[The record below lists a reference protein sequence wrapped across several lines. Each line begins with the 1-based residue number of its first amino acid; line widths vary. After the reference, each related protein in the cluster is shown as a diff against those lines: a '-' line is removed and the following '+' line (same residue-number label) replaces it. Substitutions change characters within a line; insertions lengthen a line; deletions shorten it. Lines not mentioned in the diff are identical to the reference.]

1 MNFSIRPLDR
11 SFAGEVTGVDLQDP
25 LSPEAVASIE
35 AGMDRYA
42 VLVFRGQDISD
53 EQQLAFSRNFGLVES
68 SIGGNITRPDQ
79 RRLNVDFADVS
90 NLDESHRIY
99 ARDDRY
105 DGCGQKTS
113 DNKGYKFVKHSNV
126 VSRQS
131 I

>member
-53 EQQLAFSRNFGLVES
+53 EQQLAFSRNFGLV
-68 SIGGNITRPDQ
+68 
-79 RRLNVDFADVS
+79 
-90 NLDESHRIY
+90 
-99 ARDDRY
+99 
-105 DGCGQKTS
+105 
-113 DNKGYKFVKHSNV
+113 
-126 VSRQS
+126 
-131 I
+131 